1 MENEA
6 TAKPQKTI
14 EYRTPTGGLFHVYC
28 NNIQMA
34 TTSFDVRLMLGEI
47 AEATPDKVIIEHRVQ
62 VAMTWIQ
69 AKILA
74 DFLRANV
81 EAYESLNG
89 PMQLPKNLEKITV
102 PESFSAA
109 K

>member
-1 MENEA
+1 
-6 TAKPQKTI
+6 
-14 EYRTPTGGLFHVYC
+14 
-28 NNIQMA
+28 
-34 TTSFDVRLMLGEI
+34 MLGEI
-47 AEATPDKVIIEHRVQ
+47 AEATNEKVIIEHRVQ

-89 PMQLPKNLEKITV
+89 PMKLPKNIEKITV
-102 PESFSAA
+102 PESFPSA

>member
-6 TAKPQKTI
+6 TTKPPKTI
-14 EYRTPTGGLFHVYC
+14 EYRTPAGGLLHVYC

-34 TTSFDVRLMLGEI
+34 TTNFDIRLMLGEI
-47 AEATPDKVIIEHRVQ
+47 AESTNDKVIVEHRVQ
-62 VAMTWIQ
+62 VAMTWIE

-74 DFLRANV
+74 DFLRVNI

-89 PMQLPKNLEKITV
+89 PLKPAKNIEKIIS
-102 PESFSAA
+102 PETFGPA

>member
-6 TAKPQKTI
+6 TTKPPKTI
-14 EYRTPTGGLFHVYC
+14 EYRTPTGGLSHVYC

-47 AEATPDKVIIEHRVQ
+47 AEATNEKVIIEHRVQ

-89 PMQLPKNLEKITV
+89 PMKLPKNIEKITV
-102 PESFSAA
+102 PESFPSA